1 MKMNGKSCILAAGLL
16 LALPTKDWNG
26 LQKWHPALSNTEIK
40 SGENNKKGSLRAVT
54 MAGSGA
60 KFDEELLGFNE
71 KERTFNYRFVGDTPL
86 PVTDYS
92 AIIQVKPGKAAGSTV
107 LSWKGKFKR
116 KVADNP
122 PEGQDDASVRK
133 VISGAYQAGLQNAKK
148 LAESN

>member
-16 LALPTKDWNG
+16 LALPTTAAERKELQVDESVAIKAPPAKVWSLVKDWNG

-71 KERTFNYRFVGDTPL
+71 KERNFSYRFVGDTPL

-92 AIIQVKPGKAAGSTV
+92 AVIQVKPCKRSVHSTPLAA
-107 LSWKGKFKR
+107 
-116 KVADNP
+116 
-122 PEGQDDASVRK
+122 QDRA
-133 VISGAYQAGLQNAKK
+133 
-148 LAESN
+148 